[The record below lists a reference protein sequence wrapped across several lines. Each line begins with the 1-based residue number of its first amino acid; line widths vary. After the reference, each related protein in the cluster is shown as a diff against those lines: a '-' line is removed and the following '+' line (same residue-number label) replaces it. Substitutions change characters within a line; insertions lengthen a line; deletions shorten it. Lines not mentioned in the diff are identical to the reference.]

1 MLFGV
6 PGLTR
11 NLIRIAVLIVAG
23 VTLISCGNYSNKS
36 SNASGLTFR
45 AFVSNPLAPFGTAT
59 SPLLNIVDAK
69 LDRLS
74 PASVSVSN
82 FNDQPGI
89 MVLFPNRRFTLV
101 FSASNNSVTE
111 IDNAHESVAQGS
123 SGSTLSAI
131 MLPGFSESMSVG
143 PDNVTG
149 FAAVPTAPITGQS
162 PGAVVALNLSSG
174 GIFATLPVPGAHY
187 IVQSHNGNRILVFG
201 GNTDPAHCG
210 LLPVVTVITPSLIGT
225 SQEPRTFVC
234 SGAFDHPVW
243 AVFSPDDSTAYV
255 LDCGPECSGVPGTT
269 ASITP
274 LDMTTVTPTPGT
286 PIPVAAA
293 TIGLLSGNTLYV
305 AGTPSGTAC
314 GTCGSLQAVD
324 VSART
329 VTQPVS
335 ITDGYHNRMEMGANG
350 QLFVGASTCSNGC
363 LSIFNTTATGNSSVV
378 IPPESGDVTGLQ
390 PIRNRTVV
398 YVCQNGALFIYDTAT
413 DKLQT
418 TQITIHGKAVDVK
431 LVD

>member
-23 VTLISCGNYSNKS
+23 VTLVSCGSYSNKS
-36 SNASGLTFR
+36 SNPSGLTFR

-69 LDRLS
+69 LDLLS
-74 PASVSVSN
+74 PASVSLSS
-82 FNDQPGI
+82 FNDLPGF
-89 MVLFPNRRFTLV
+89 MVLFPNKRFTLV

-111 IDNAHESVAQGS
+111 IDNAREAPAQSS

-131 MLPGFSESMSVG
+131 MLPGFSESMLVA

-149 FAAVPTAPITGQS
+149 FAAVPTAPVTGQS

-174 GIFATLPVPGAHY
+174 GIFATVPVPSAHY

-201 GNTDPAHCG
+201 DNLDNI
-210 LLPVVTVITPSLIGT
+210 TVITPSLIGT
-225 SQEPRTFVC
+225 SQDPRTPV
-234 SGAFDHPVW
+234 GGFDHPVW
-243 AVFSPDDSTAYV
+243 AVFSSDDSTAYV
-255 LDCGPECSGVPGTT
+255 LNCGPECSRVPGTA
-269 ASITP
+269 ASIIP
-274 LDMTTVTPTPGT
+274 LDMATNIPGT
-286 PIPVAAA
+286 PIQVAGA
-293 TIGLLSGNTLYV
+293 TTGMLSGNTLYV
-305 AGTPSGTAC
+305 AGTPFGTAC

-324 VSART
+324 VSTSIAGPT
-329 VTQPVS
+329 VS
-335 ITDGYHNRMEMGANG
+335 ITDGYHNRIEMGANG
-350 QLFVGASTCSNGC
+350 QLFVGARTCSSGC
-363 LSIFNTTATGNSSVV
+363 LSILNTNATGNSSVV
-378 IPPESGDVTGLQ
+378 IPPVSGDVTGLQ

-413 DKLQT
+413 DKLQN
-418 TQITIHGKAVDVK
+418 TQITIHGQAVDVK